1 MPNVQAETNESSMIT
16 TLILIKALLLWMV
29 IAFAKVLHGIVRV
42 RLLQR
47 PLGQHR
53 ARQIG
58 VLTNSGLIL
67 LVAWFCVPWLGV
79 LDSNELL
86 GVGLMWLVLMLGFE
100 IVFGRAVLNASW
112 RRLAPDLDLRQGG
125 LLSIDMVVLLFAPL
139 LIGKIQMGAA
149 APRASDLHHNE
160 QIVFFPGLAHRAS
173 DGYDWQCEIHG
184 CVYEPE
190 KRAMALG
197 LLREVLDLQH
207 VELTKP
213 ENDLLAER
221 ARLFMV
227 DNQRG
232 RQIVVRVGGQEF
244 ALGKSK
250 PDGHFTGTVR
260 LPGGALGDPAFR
272 RVQVDAILRSGD
284 SRRFVGL
291 IYLIEQSGV
300 SVISDLDDTIKITQ
314 VQDRKG
320 LLRRTFLQPFQPVPG
335 MAEVYKAWFDKCGAS
350 FHYVSA
356 SPSQLLLPL
365 SEFVNSNGFPS
376 GTFHLKKFRWKDES
390 VLGLFKS
397 PEDYK
402 LAVIQ
407 SLLQAFPRRQFVLV
421 GDGGERDPEIY
432 ATLARRYPQKIA
444 RILIRDVAE
453 PSPASQERYQRVFHA
468 LPAESWRVFHDPA
481 EILDSCP
488 PRPGA

>member
-1 MPNVQAETNESSMIT
+1 MIF
-16 TLILIKALLLWMV
+16 IKALLLWII
-29 IAFAKVLHGIVRV
+29 IAFTEVLQSIVRV

-47 PLGQHR
+47 PLGDHR
-53 ARQIG
+53 GRQSG
-58 VLTNSGLIL
+58 VLTSSGIIL
-67 LVAWFCVPWLGV
+67 LLAWFCVPWLGE
-79 LDSNELL
+79 LDSKELL

-100 IVFGRAVLNASW
+100 IVFVRVVLNTSW
-112 RRLAPDLDLRQGG
+112 RRLAAAFDLRHGG
-125 LLSIDMVVLLFAPL
+125 LLSISLVVLLFAPL
-139 LIGKIQMGAA
+139 LVGTIQISAA
-149 APRASDLHHNE
+149 GSRTSDLHRNE
-160 QIVFFPGLAHRAS
+160 QIVFFPALGHRAS
-173 DGYDWQCEIHG
+173 DGDGWQCEIHG

-190 KRAMALG
+190 KRALSLG
-197 LLREVLDLQH
+197 LLREVLDLKH

-232 RQIVVRVGGQEF
+232 RQIVVRVDGHEV

-260 LPGGALGDPAFR
+260 LPGVALGDPAVR
-272 RVQVDAILRSGD
+272 TVQVDAILRAGD
-284 SRRFVGL
+284 SRRFVGQIHL
-291 IYLIEQSGV
+291 VEQSGV

-335 MAEVYKAWFDKCGAS
+335 MAEVYKAWSDKCGAT

-390 VLGLFKS
+390 FLSIFKS

-402 LAVIQ
+402 LAVIE
-407 SLLQAFPRRQFVLV
+407 SLLQMFPRRQFVLV
-421 GDGGERDPEIY
+421 GDGGERDPETY
-432 ATLARRYPQKIA
+432 ATLARRYPHQIA

-468 LPAESWRVFHDPA
+468 LPSELWRVFHEPA
-481 EILDSCP
+481 EIIDLCP
-488 PRPGA
+488 PRPGG